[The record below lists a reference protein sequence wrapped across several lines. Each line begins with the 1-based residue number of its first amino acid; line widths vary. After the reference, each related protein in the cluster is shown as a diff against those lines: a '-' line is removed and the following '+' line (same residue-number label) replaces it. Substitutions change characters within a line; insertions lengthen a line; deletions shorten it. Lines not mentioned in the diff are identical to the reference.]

1 MTPETDLAPAVVV
14 VGASRGI
21 GKAIAEV
28 AAREGATV
36 VLVARSP
43 DSLAAAAA
51 DVRKKGGKA
60 FTLALDLMADDAAR
74 NIEDFLSANGLVCDV
89 LVNSAGYG
97 LRGGATVLPVDD
109 QLGIVDINIRALADL
124 TLRFLPG
131 MVARG
136 RGGVLNLGSVASFT
150 PGPYMALYYA
160 SKGFVRSFSEALH
173 EELHR
178 TGVTVTCVAPGP
190 VSTEFL
196 ERSGANRAALFKILP
211 KLDSEYVA
219 ERAWRGFRSGRR
231 LVVPGISAKLAVLL
245 VALLPSAALLPLIG
259 RLQRRSNDPCPCG
272 SGKRFKACCG
282 TRRRGARSEIA
293 SGG

>member
-136 RGGVLNLGSVASFT
+136 RGGVLNLGSVASF
-150 PGPYMALYYA
+150 P
-160 SKGFVRSFSEALH
+160 
-173 EELHR
+173 
-178 TGVTVTCVAPGP
+178 PGP
-190 VSTEFL
+190 VL
-196 ERSGANRAALFKILP
+196 CQQ
-211 KLDSEYVA
+211 
-219 ERAWRGFRSGRR
+219 R
-231 LVVPGISAKLAVLL
+231 LR
-245 VALLPSAALLPLIG
+245 ALLF
-259 RLQRRSNDPCPCG
+259 G
-272 SGKRFKACCG
+272 S
-282 TRRRGARSEIA
+282 S
-293 SGG
+293 S